1 MRMADC
7 HPDRKHNAKGLCKR
21 CYMRQ
26 WKRNNPDKIRA
37 QYDKWVVKNP
47 NGNAEKARRYK
58 AMYPERVKAKNKR
71 WNDANRDYR
80 ENWRKNNPD
89 KVKEYAA
96 RSRKKNPD
104 YIKKWKAAHPD
115 YDKIAGRR
123 WKKLNPDKVRMYN
136 AKAHAKRTVNKD
148 NATVLEREW
157 RAVLFG
163 YQCVYCGGEYEHI
176 DHLVAL
182 TRGGTNTSENLVPA
196 CGRCNQSK
204 HAYPWREWYRK
215 QSFYDPKREKIIED
229 NTQ

>member
-37 QYDKWVVKNP
+37 QYKKWVEKNP

-58 AMYPERVKAKNKR
+58 AMYPERVRAKNQR

-80 ENWRKNNPD
+80 KKWKKDNPD
-89 KVKEYAA
+89 KVKKYYEDW
-96 RSRKKNPD
+96 RRKNPNYNKD
-104 YIKKWKAAHPD
+104 WQEAHPD
-115 YDKIAGRR
+115 FEERVRKIWR
-123 WKKLNPDKVRMYN
+123 KENPDKIKVYN
-136 AKAHAKRTVNKD
+136 ARARAKRAGHEE
-148 NATVLEREW
+148 NATLLEREW
-157 RAVLFG
+157 RALLFG
-163 YQCVYCGGEYEHI
+163 FQCVYCGGKYEHI
-176 DHLVAL
+176 DHLVSL

-215 QSFYDPKREKIIED
+215 QSFYDPKREKIMED